1 MKKKGVK
8 LNEKELALGTM
19 MVTSNKLERDLIDE
33 GWNRYAFND
42 EHLPDWFVEDEK
54 KHMKKEAPV
63 PKVSEIQIT
72 EYTFMLYTL

>member
-1 MKKKGVK
+1 MCI
-8 LNEKELALGTM
+8 
-19 MVTSNKLERDLIDE
+19 RDRIDE